1 MDDEV
6 SYFINN
12 SSINDESMI
21 GSVYNYDLPNI
32 TRKYDDA
39 IKDSLDKAENSDGE
53 NFNYVF
59 DPDYEL
65 DESNEIIDDHLK
77 TKKRIEIFKKTLHI
91 PQGLDSKDFL
101 KATKKRRKRSTNFRS

>member
-12 SSINDESMI
+12 SSINDESMF
-21 GSVYNYDLPNI
+21 GSVYNYGLPNI

-77 TKKRIEIFKKTLHI
+77 TKNRIEIFKKKHCT
-91 PQGLDSKDFL
+91 SL
-101 KATKKRRKRSTNFRS
+101 KVLIQRIS